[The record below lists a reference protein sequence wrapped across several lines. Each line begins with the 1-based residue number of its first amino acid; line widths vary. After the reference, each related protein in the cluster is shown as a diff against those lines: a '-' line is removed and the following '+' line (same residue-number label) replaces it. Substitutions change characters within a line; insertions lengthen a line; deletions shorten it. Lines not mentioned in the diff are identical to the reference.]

1 MLMGVEAS
9 VMLACIVKLGE
20 QYLSR
25 AGRYKVW
32 WLKFSVAF

>member
-1 MLMGVEAS
+1 MLMGVDAS
-9 VMLACIVKLGE
+9 AMLACIVKLGA

-32 WLKFSVAF
+32 WWLFSVVS